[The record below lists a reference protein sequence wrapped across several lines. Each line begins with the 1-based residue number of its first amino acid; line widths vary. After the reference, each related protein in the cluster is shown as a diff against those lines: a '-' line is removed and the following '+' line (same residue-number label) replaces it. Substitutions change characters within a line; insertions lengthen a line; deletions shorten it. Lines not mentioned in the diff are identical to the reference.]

1 MEKLQKVL
9 ALELSCVCK
18 HIKHIGPGTFY
29 SPAPVIFEQSCVC
42 KHIGPGTF
50 YIGPGTF

>member
-29 SPAPVIFEQSCVC
+29 
-42 KHIGPGTF
+42 IGPGTF